1 MLPFPKS
8 TAVVTNPTR
17 GAKPLRHRVAVRDRR
32 CKTFCLSAVLYGEC
46 REPCHGGAIH
56 QCVSKSEKERALK
69 IKQAYLVL
77 SSIIVAVI
85 ALLYGLSPQWFARSF
100 LGVRDLDVNL
110 AHILRAVM
118 GLYIGF
124 GLFWL
129 FSALSNRH
137 SSTAV
142 LTTFIFAAGLVS
154 GRIVSL
160 VADGLP
166 SPLLVG
172 YTVAELAILPV
183 AYWIYRLPEER

>member
-1 MLPFPKS
+1 MPRWLQSHTRWIPRGPQRTRPGFS
-8 TAVVTNPTR
+8 HAVQEHNPSPES
-17 GAKPLRHRVAVRDRR
+17 GV
-32 CKTFCLSAVLYGEC
+32 
-46 REPCHGGAIH
+46 IH
-56 QCVSKSEKERALK
+56 QCVSTIEKERALK
-69 IKQAYLVL
+69 LKQAYLVL

-118 GLYIGF
+118 GLYVGF

-137 SSTAV
+137 RNTAV
-142 LTTFIFAAGLVS
+142 LTTLIFAAGLVS
-154 GRIVSL
+154 GRIISL

-172 YTVAELAILPV
+172 YTVAELALLPV
-183 AYWIYRLPEER
+183 AYLVYRLPEER

>member
-1 MLPFPKS
+1 M
-8 TAVVTNPTR
+8 
-17 GAKPLRHRVAVRDRR
+17 
-32 CKTFCLSAVLYGEC
+32 
-46 REPCHGGAIH
+46 
-56 QCVSKSEKERALK
+56 K

-77 SSIIVAVI
+77 SSIVVAVI
-85 ALLYGLSPQWFARSF
+85 ALMYGLSPQWFARSF

-118 GLYIGF
+118 GLYVGF

-129 FSALSNRH
+129 FSALGNRSSNN
-137 SSTAV
+137 AV
-142 LTTFIFAAGLVS
+142 LTTLIFAAGLVS
-154 GRIVSL
+154 GRIISL

-183 AYWIYRLPEER
+183 AYWVYRLPEER

>member
-1 MLPFPKS
+1 M
-8 TAVVTNPTR
+8 
-17 GAKPLRHRVAVRDRR
+17 HD
-32 CKTFCLSAVLYGEC
+32 
-46 REPCHGGAIH
+46 H
-56 QCVSKSEKERALK
+56 QCVSTIEKELALK

-85 ALLYGLSPQWFARSF
+85 ALMYGLSPQWFARSF

-118 GLYIGF
+118 GLYVGF

-129 FSALSNRH
+129 SSAFSNRH
-137 SSTAV
+137 RNTAV
-142 LTTFIFAAGLVS
+142 LTTLIFAAGLVS
-154 GRIVSL
+154 GRIISL

-172 YTVAELAILPV
+172 YTVAELALLPV
-183 AYWIYRLPEER
+183 GYWVYRLPEER